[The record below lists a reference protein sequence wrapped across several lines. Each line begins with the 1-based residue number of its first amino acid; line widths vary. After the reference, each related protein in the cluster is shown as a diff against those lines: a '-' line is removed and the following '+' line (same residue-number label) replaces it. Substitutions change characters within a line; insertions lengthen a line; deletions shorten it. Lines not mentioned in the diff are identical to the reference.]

1 MEFGLIT
8 RVAGLAALSVVAVE
22 QLLKLKFIPVAFANR
37 YPVVTNIVLSLGAA
51 ILAVWQNFV
60 QPVVWTDWVLL
71 VGTISVVA
79 AVVYNQLVSNWTEL
93 RAMEGEK

>member
-8 RVAGLAALSVVAVE
+8 RVAGLAALAVVAVE

-37 YPVVTNIVLSLGAA
+37 YPVVTNLVLSLGASL
-51 ILAVWQNFV
+51 LAVWQDFV

-71 VGTISVVA
+71 VATVAVVA
-79 AVVYNQLVSNWTEL
+79 AVVYNQLLANWSQL